1 MTSAVRAEL
10 TTARASPS
18 RLGMVGIPAVL
29 GTLAAVVFVL
39 LEGHTHVVPGQ
50 VPPSH
55 WFGLLGP
62 VSASRRAVDS
72 LAAWAAILTLGGC
85 WLVLVRRVRAGLLPL
100 RPLAW
105 TGAAWATPF
114 VLGPPLTSLDVYS
127 YVAHGFLSKSG
138 HSPYSFAPAD
148 LAPGPVLNAVDPRWH
163 HVFSPYGPIATFNEH
178 LAASVGGSAL
188 GTLEVLRL
196 LAAAATAVSIALA
209 VAMTRPDLRPRTM
222 VLLGL
227 NPLLLTT
234 TFSAAHLEAT
244 MLVALLAAFFAARRG
259 HPVLAVVLA
268 VVAGLIKA
276 PALAAVPFLI
286 VENWRTD
293 RRALVVV
300 RDIAVAAVT
309 AVIGGLLVPN
319 GWGWTGPV
327 LHTPAIGREWWTP
340 STLLAE
346 LGYGIGRLVGLPV
359 HLAGLLGVTR
369 SIGLAVSALLL
380 LELLRRRGDPALS
393 LGIGLTALGVLGFVL
408 YPWYL
413 LWGWPLLVIAGSR
426 RTAYVSSL
434 AAAAFTLANLWPQR
448 REAAALPEAIDA
460 HRLVTVLV
468 LLVIGIAG
476 AGGRWR
482 TWHASRNQN
491 RPRPL
496 ST

>member
-55 WFGLLGP
+55 RFGLLGP

-127 YVAHGFLSKSG
+127 YVAYGFLSKSG
-138 HSPYSFAPAD
+138 HSPYSFSPAD
-148 LAPGPVLNAVDPRWH
+148 PAPGPVVNAVDPRWH

-244 MLVALLAAFFAARRG
+244 ML
-259 HPVLAVVLA
+259 
-268 VVAGLIKA
+268 
-276 PALAAVPFLI
+276 
-286 VENWRTD
+286 
-293 RRALVVV
+293 
-300 RDIAVAAVT
+300 
-309 AVIGGLLVPN
+309 
-319 GWGWTGPV
+319 
-327 LHTPAIGREWWTP
+327 
-340 STLLAE
+340 
-346 LGYGIGRLVGLPV
+346 
-359 HLAGLLGVTR
+359 
-369 SIGLAVSALLL
+369 
-380 LELLRRRGDPALS
+380 
-393 LGIGLTALGVLGFVL
+393 
-408 YPWYL
+408 
-413 LWGWPLLVIAGSR
+413 
-426 RTAYVSSL
+426 
-434 AAAAFTLANLWPQR
+434 
-448 REAAALPEAIDA
+448 
-460 HRLVTVLV
+460 
-468 LLVIGIAG
+468 
-476 AGGRWR
+476 
-482 TWHASRNQN
+482 
-491 RPRPL
+491 
-496 ST
+496 